1 MAGKKMLKS
10 MLSLLICGL
19 LFVVIPTGVYS
30 ETIFLKDGSIAE
42 GVISAED
49 DAKITL
55 KPSTGAEITI
65 PRSNILRILV
75 HKRYKDRIYLTRADG
90 FTYEGF
96 IVNEDNNKVTLRTS
110 LKSAAEINVARE
122 DIITISRKKPSE
134 NIIPAVHYSSVFLKD
149 GAIIDCRIIREGIRF
164 IEVSPLEG
172 ERQIIQRSDIMR
184 IQYNNSYK
192 NKKVFSKRDGTKI
205 EGYIMEENDKE
216 YIFRKDL
223 YSPEEGRVFK
233 NDLSSISGI

>member
-10 MLSLLICGL
+10 MLSLLIFAL
-19 LFVVIPTGVYS
+19 VIAVPSGAYS
-30 ETIFLKDGSIAE
+30 EAVFLKDGTIAE
-42 GVISAED
+42 GVISLED
-49 DAKITL
+49 DAKIIL

-65 PRSNILRILV
+65 PRNNILRILV

-96 IVNEDNNKVTLRTS
+96 IVNEDNNKITLRTS
-110 LKSAAEINVARE
+110 LQSAAEINVARE

-134 NIIPAVHYSSVFLKD
+134 NIVPAVNYSSVFLRD
-149 GAIIDCRIIREGIRF
+149 GEIIDCRIVREGIRF

-172 ERQIIQRSDIMR
+172 ERRIIQRSDIMR

-205 EGYIMEENDKE
+205 EGYIMEENNKE
-216 YIFRKDL
+216 YIFRRDL
-223 YSPEEGRVFK
+223 SSPEEGRVFK

>member
-10 MLSLLICGL
+10 MLSLLIFAL
-19 LFVVIPTGVYS
+19 VIAVPSGAYS
-30 ETIFLKDGSIAE
+30 EAVFLKDGTIAE
-42 GVISAED
+42 GVISVED
-49 DAKITL
+49 DAKIIL

-65 PRSNILRILV
+65 PRNNILRILV

-96 IVNEDNNKVTLRTS
+96 IVNEDNNKITLRTS
-110 LKSAAEINVARE
+110 LQSAAEINVARE

-134 NIIPAVHYSSVFLKD
+134 NIVPAVNYSSVFLKD
-149 GAIIDCRIIREGIRF
+149 GEIIDCRIVREGIRF

-172 ERQIIQRSDIMR
+172 ERRIIQRSDIMR

-205 EGYIMEENDKE
+205 EGYIMEENNKE
-216 YIFRKDL
+216 YIFRRDL
-223 YSPEEGRVFK
+223 SSPEEGRVFK